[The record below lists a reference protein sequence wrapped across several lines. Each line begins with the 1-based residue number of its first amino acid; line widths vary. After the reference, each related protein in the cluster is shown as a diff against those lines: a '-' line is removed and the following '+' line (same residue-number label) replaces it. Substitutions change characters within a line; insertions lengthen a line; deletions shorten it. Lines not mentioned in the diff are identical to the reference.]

1 MSETKVPAEPVGEDT
16 VVDEQIA
23 LLMEEIQK
31 ETVPERLL
39 QLAQRLQ
46 EALAARIK

>member
-1 MSETKVPAEPVGEDT
+1 MSETKVPAEPVGEDRA
-16 VVDEQIA
+16 VDEQIA

-46 EALAARIK
+46 NALAARMK